1 MKVGPTGL
9 RGMKTAAVGEVGGE
23 AHAHASKRVMEKGS
37 VTRLEAL
44 SQLVDGTQGQT
55 CGSGQPVELRLG
67 GPSGTGLAQSPWSFD
82 LASGSSGPDPASL
95 EAGPSCSG
103 SAGLLF
109 IGPSFSGPL
118 PRKDLGWAK
127 AKEPLMVSG
136 LNCRGPLLPGAK
148 GLAPSSEARP
158 LVWTGPCLLKGPDA
172 VISSFWL
179 KDDLSKQEEEEP
191 CSVEI
196 SKTNDVLLEE
206 ALRYGTASS
215 PFGLLVPVLFSSPSS
230 ISGRTP
236 LGEYYDFSRA
246 GWEVA

>member
-1 MKVGPTGL
+1 M
-9 RGMKTAAVGEVGGE
+9 
-23 AHAHASKRVMEKGS
+23 
-37 VTRLEAL
+37 
-44 SQLVDGTQGQT
+44 
-55 CGSGQPVELRLG
+55 ELRLG
-67 GPSGTGLAQSPWSFD
+67 GPSGTGLAQSPWSSD
-82 LASGSSGPDPASL
+82 LASGSSGPDLASL

-109 IGPSFSGPL
+109 IGPL

-136 LNCRGPLLPGAK
+136 LNCRGLLLPGAK
-148 GLAPSSEARP
+148 GLAPSSEAHP
-158 LVWTGPCLLKGPDA
+158 LVWTSPCLLKGPDA
-172 VISSFWL
+172 GISSFWL

-196 SKTNDVLLEE
+196 SKTNGVLLEE

-215 PFGLLVPVLFSSPSS
+215 PFGLLVPVIFSSPSS

-236 LGEYYDFSRA
+236 LGEYYDFS
-246 GWEVA
+246 GVG